1 MIGMIR
7 EDLERTRQS
16 LISDRNQREREI
28 DKQEAEKIERC
39 DSQIYIIDVKTMHTI
54 LECLFSSFDLVM

>member
-16 LISDRNQREREI
+16 LISDRTQQERERDSKEL
-28 DKQEAEKIERC
+28 EKLER
-39 DSQIYIIDVKTMHTI
+39 
-54 LECLFSSFDLVM
+54 